1 MFCSRYFESNRSATL
16 SIGIG
21 CVIFS
26 CLILILSSYG
36 VSQYSN
42 YDFAETGDNVTTTT
56 STSAMS
62 TTTPT
67 TPTTTTTSRV
77 SNMDQPTTLPTTNK
91 TPLPTTAVNG
101 TTPPVAD
108 KPVDAEYEDGSSTND
123 NSSAPARTKR
133 DDQNQASIE
142 KTVGNGTTSNSTV
155 SETPEAEAKGNFSSF
170 YTSGYFLVTLK

>member
-1 MFCSRYFESNRSATL
+1 MICSRYFESNRSATL

-21 CVIFS
+21 CLIFS

-42 YDFAETGDNVTTTT
+42 YDLAETGDNVTTTA
-56 STSAMS
+56 STSAMR
-62 TTTPT
+62 TTTPTTTMTPTTTTSRVPNMNQPT
-67 TPTTTTTSRV
+67 TPTTTTT
-77 SNMDQPTTLPTTNK
+77 K
-91 TPLPTTAVNG
+91 TPLPTTAANG
-101 TTPPVAD
+101 TTPPAAT
-108 KPVDAEYEDGSSTND
+108 KPVVVEYED

-142 KTVGNGTTSNSTV
+142 KTVGNGTTSNSTA

-170 YTSGYFLVTLK
+170 YTSGYFLVTFK